1 MKWQEYLD
9 KTKKIARKEKSILQS
24 LDKFDDIQ
32 KRAARSSLQI
42 MIENAIGK
50 AKKILKH
57 YDCPLIPRR
66 SSDAITFLYE
76 VGFFNEEEYKEFIK
90 IIGFRNAMI
99 HDYMDFNEEIL
110 INIIKNEKY
119 NVIYAFLI
127 NDVNINQT
135 LRKRI
140 ANFEL

>member
-9 KTKKIARKEKSILQS
+9 KTKEIAQKEKTILQS
-24 LDKFDDIQ
+24 LDIFDDIQ

-57 YDCPLIPRR
+57 YDCPIIPRR
-66 SSDAITFLYE
+66 SSDAIIFLYE
-76 VGFFNEEEYKEFIK
+76 VGFFNEEEYKEFIN

-99 HDYMDFNEEIL
+99 HDYMDFDEEIL
-110 INIIKNEKY
+110 INIVKNEKY
-119 NVIYAFLI
+119 DVIYNFLT
-127 NDVNINQT
+127 NDVNVNKT
-135 LRKRI
+135 VKKRI
-140 ANFEL
+140 KNFEM